1 MHYYT
6 IIVLL
11 EQLGDEY
18 ARLYKG
24 IHAPVSKGALK
35 LFEEFVAMSK
45 KFSVL
50 FHKYDKE
57 LATDIFNIRD
67 RLREMTLE
75 KMSNPCINDVILL
88 YRIRKM
94 TELMADILKLEI
106 GFHI

>member
-1 MHYYT
+1 
-6 IIVLL
+6 
-11 EQLGDEY
+11 
-18 ARLYKG
+18 
-24 IHAPVSKGALK
+24 
-35 LFEEFVAMSK
+35 MSK